1 MRLQAIKLAGFKSFV
16 DSTTVSFPSNLCAV
30 VGPNGCGKSNI
41 IDAVRWVMGESSAKN
56 LRGESMTDVIFNGAS
71 SRKPV
76 GQASIELIFDN
87 ADGRVGGEFAAYS
100 EVSVKRQVSR
110 DGQSTYFLN
119 KNRCRRKDIT
129 DLFLG
134 TGLGPRSY
142 SIIEQGMISQLIE
155 ARPEDLRIYI
165 EEAAG
170 ISKYKERRRETERRI
185 SHTRDNLERLTDLR
199 EELERQL
206 LHLERQAKAA
216 ERYKLLKQEEREQ
229 RAQLQVLRW
238 RRIAGEAETQE
249 MAVNRLTNDQ
259 EARIADERRVSADIE
274 EQLSE
279 TPYMTQRAIDF
290 MKHAGDQ
297 PWLCHLSYIKPH
309 WPYIVPAPYH
319 NMYSKEHIIPAV
331 RSEQEKET
339 NHPVYG
345 AYLKSRICQTFARDD
360 VRERVIPAYMGLI
373 KQIDDQLGV
382 LFTWMKEAKLF
393 DNTMI
398 VFTSDHGDYLGDH
411 WMGEKDL
418 FHDQSVKVP
427 LIIYDPRKEAK
438 VSEGRESNHL
448 VECIDLAPTFLDF
461 FNINDKPHILEG
473 RGLKEILHSNE
484 GPTNWRE
491 YAISEY
497 DYSTRQARHI
507 IGNKPDEAQLF
518 MIRDSRWKYIFAE
531 GFRPMLF
538 DLEVDPKE
546 LHDLGESEQEIHL
559 KAKKRLYDALFEWA
573 RKHHS
578 RTTVTN
584 EEIEKRT
591 GKEPPGVIIG
601 VWDEEEHQILF
612 EENRKK

>member
-1 MRLQAIKLAGFKSFV
+1 MKNRNVLFIMADQLRWDYLSCYGHPHLKTPNIDWLASKGVKFNNAYVQSPFCG
-16 DSTTVSFPSNLCAV
+16 PS
-30 VGPNGCGKSNI
+30 
-41 IDAVRWVMGESSAKN
+41 RM
-56 LRGESMTDVIFNGAS
+56 
-71 SRKPV
+71 
-76 GQASIELIFDN
+76 
-87 ADGRVGGEFAAYS
+87 
-100 EVSVKRQVSR
+100 
-110 DGQSTYFLN
+110 STYTG
-119 KNRCRRKDIT
+119 RYCRSHGSTWNGFPLKV
-129 DLFLG
+129 G
-134 TGLGPRSY
+134 
-142 SIIEQGMISQLIE
+142 
-155 ARPEDLRIYI
+155 
-165 EEAAG
+165 
-170 ISKYKERRRETERRI
+170 ERTI
-185 SHTRDNLERLTDLR
+185 GDHLR
-199 EELERQL
+199 EENVRAVIVGKTHMKPDTEGMKWLGIEKNSTIGIHLSECGFEPFERDDG
-206 LHLERQAKAA
+206 LHPKSPYDPNPPYNDFLRGKGYNVENPWDDHANSGLNDDGERLSGW
-216 ERYKLLKQEEREQ
+216 LLKNSD
-229 RAQLQVLRW
+229 LP
-238 RRIAGEAETQE
+238 
-249 MAVNRLTNDQ
+249 
-259 EARIADERRVSADIE
+259 ADIE

-319 NMYSKEHIIPAV
+319 NMYSKEHILPAV

-382 LFTWMKEAKLF
+382 LFNWMKEAKLF

-438 VSEGRESNHL
+438 NSQGRESNHL

-461 FNINDKPHILEG
+461 FNIKEKPHILEG
-473 RGLKEILHSNE
+473 RGLKEILHSKE
-484 GPTNWRE
+484 DPSDWRE

-612 EENRKK
+612 GENQKK

>member
-1 MRLQAIKLAGFKSFV
+1 MKNRNVLFIMADQLRWDYLSCYGHPHLKTPNIDWLASKGVKFNNAYVQSPFCG
-16 DSTTVSFPSNLCAV
+16 PS
-30 VGPNGCGKSNI
+30 
-41 IDAVRWVMGESSAKN
+41 RM
-56 LRGESMTDVIFNGAS
+56 
-71 SRKPV
+71 
-76 GQASIELIFDN
+76 
-87 ADGRVGGEFAAYS
+87 
-100 EVSVKRQVSR
+100 
-110 DGQSTYFLN
+110 STYTG
-119 KNRCRRKDIT
+119 RYCRSHGSTWNGFPLKV
-129 DLFLG
+129 G
-134 TGLGPRSY
+134 
-142 SIIEQGMISQLIE
+142 
-155 ARPEDLRIYI
+155 
-165 EEAAG
+165 
-170 ISKYKERRRETERRI
+170 ERTI
-185 SHTRDNLERLTDLR
+185 GDHLR
-199 EELERQL
+199 EENVRAVIIGKTHMKPDTEGMKWLGIEQNSTIGIHLSECGFEPFERDDG
-206 LHLERQAKAA
+206 LHPKSPYDPNPPYNDFLRGKGYNVENPWDDHANSGLNDDGERLSGW
-216 ERYKLLKQEEREQ
+216 LLKNSD
-229 RAQLQVLRW
+229 LP
-238 RRIAGEAETQE
+238 
-249 MAVNRLTNDQ
+249 
-259 EARIADERRVSADIE
+259 ADIE

-319 NMYSKEHIIPAV
+319 NMYSKEHILPAV

-382 LFTWMKEAKLF
+382 LFNWMKGAKLF

-438 VSEGRESNHL
+438 NFQGRESNHL

-461 FNINDKPHILEG
+461 FNIKEKPHILEG

-484 GPTNWRE
+484 DPSDWRE

-612 EENRKK
+612 GENQKK

>member
-1 MRLQAIKLAGFKSFV
+1 MKNRNVLFIMADQLRWDYLSCYGHPHLKTPNIDWLASKGVKFNNAYVQSPFCG
-16 DSTTVSFPSNLCAV
+16 PS
-30 VGPNGCGKSNI
+30 
-41 IDAVRWVMGESSAKN
+41 RM
-56 LRGESMTDVIFNGAS
+56 
-71 SRKPV
+71 
-76 GQASIELIFDN
+76 
-87 ADGRVGGEFAAYS
+87 
-100 EVSVKRQVSR
+100 
-110 DGQSTYFLN
+110 STYTG
-119 KNRCRRKDIT
+119 RYCRSHGSTWNGFPLKV
-129 DLFLG
+129 G
-134 TGLGPRSY
+134 
-142 SIIEQGMISQLIE
+142 
-155 ARPEDLRIYI
+155 
-165 EEAAG
+165 
-170 ISKYKERRRETERRI
+170 ERTI
-185 SHTRDNLERLTDLR
+185 GDHLR
-199 EELERQL
+199 EENVRAVIIGKTHMKPDTEGMKWLGIEQNSTIGIHLSECGFEPFERDDG
-206 LHLERQAKAA
+206 LHPKSPYDPNPPYNDFLRGKGYNVENPWDDHANSGLNDDGERLSGW
-216 ERYKLLKQEEREQ
+216 LLKNSD
-229 RAQLQVLRW
+229 LP
-238 RRIAGEAETQE
+238 
-249 MAVNRLTNDQ
+249 
-259 EARIADERRVSADIE
+259 ADIE

-382 LFTWMKEAKLF
+382 LFNWMKGAKLF

-438 VSEGRESNHL
+438 NFQGRESNHL

-461 FNINDKPHILEG
+461 FNIKEKPHILEG

-484 GPTNWRE
+484 DPSDWRE

-612 EENRKK
+612 GENQKK

>member
-1 MRLQAIKLAGFKSFV
+1 MKNRNVLFIMADQLRWDYLSCYGHPHLKTPNIDWLASKGVKFNNAYVQSPFCGPSRMSTYTGRYCRSHGSTWNGFPLKVGERTIGDHLREENVRAVIVGKTHMKPDTEGMKWLGIEENSTIGIHLSECGFEPFERDDGLHPKSPY
-16 DSTTVSFPSNLCAV
+16 D
-30 VGPNGCGKSNI
+30 PNPPYN
-41 IDAVRWVMGESSAKN
+41 DF
-56 LRGESMTDVIFNGAS
+56 LRGKGYNVENPWDDHANSG
-71 SRKPV
+71 
-76 GQASIELIFDN
+76 LN
-87 ADGRVGGEFAAYS
+87 ADG
-100 EVSVKRQVSR
+100 
-110 DGQSTYFLN
+110 
-119 KNRCRRKDIT
+119 
-129 DLFLG
+129 
-134 TGLGPRSY
+134 
-142 SIIEQGMISQLIE
+142 
-155 ARPEDLRIYI
+155 
-165 EEAAG
+165 
-170 ISKYKERRRETERRI
+170 
-185 SHTRDNLERLTDLR
+185 ERLSGW
-199 EELERQL
+199 
-206 LHLERQAKAA
+206 
-216 ERYKLLKQEEREQ
+216 LLKNSD
-229 RAQLQVLRW
+229 LP
-238 RRIAGEAETQE
+238 
-249 MAVNRLTNDQ
+249 
-259 EARIADERRVSADIE
+259 ADIE

-319 NMYSKEHIIPAV
+319 NMYTKEHILPAV

-382 LFTWMKEAKLF
+382 LFNWMKEAKLF

-438 VSEGRESNHL
+438 NSQGRESNHL

-461 FNINDKPHILEG
+461 FNIKEKPHILEG

-484 GPTNWRE
+484 DPSDWRE

-538 DLEVDPKE
+538 DLENDPKE

-612 EENRKK
+612 GENQKK